1 MSWVSDILELC
12 KKFGFVEVVYEYE
25 HALKFRLGKVVEKR
39 KKLNQEDLEK
49 IVAEEKEAIKKEG
62 GKLQYIIP
70 FCNPRIPKAYKRSFL
85 NGMPIHPKRF
95 EVKNISPGV
104 YFYFPFIEAVVTDYK
119 QERILNL
126 GNISVPTTDE
136 QSKVITISCNL
147 RYEILDYYDAYT
159 QVHNYEES
167 LKSHTLSVLA
177 RQSRGKNFEQWKN
190 AEFITELEKKTLDE
204 LRDVAT
210 DKWGL
215 KIHEIYITDNVPSTF
230 QRVLY
235 EGIPVVD
242 KTIITPT
249 NQ

>member
-25 HALKFRLGKVVEKR
+25 HALKFRLGKVVDKR

-70 FCNPRIPKAYKRSFL
+70 FCNP
-85 NGMPIHPKRF
+85 
-95 EVKNISPGV
+95 
-104 YFYFPFIEAVVTDYK
+104 
-119 QERILNL
+119 RILNL

-235 EGIPVVD
+235 EGVPVVD

>member
-95 EVKNISPGV
+95 EVKNISLKDKLKPNEVDLFFFGGGQ
-104 YFYFPFIEAVVTDYK
+104 D
-119 QERILNL
+119 
-126 GNISVPTTDE
+126 
-136 QSKVITISCNL
+136 QSQQLVSEDLVKSKGKVIKEEVERGVPLLSICGGYQL
-147 RYEILDYYDAYT
+147 LGEYY
-159 QVHNYEES
+159 
-167 LKSHTLSVLA
+167 
-177 RQSRGKNFEQWKN
+177 RGQN
-190 AEFITELEKKTLDE
+190 
-204 LRDVAT
+204 
-210 DKWGL
+210 GL
-215 KIHEIYITDNVPSTF
+215 KLP
-230 QRVLY
+230 
-235 EGIPVVD
+235 
-242 KTIITPT
+242 IILSGPASV
-249 NQ
+249 